1 MKIKLDVQS
10 KPFYRYPVSY
20 KQTAG
25 NVNRHYYNSNHFD
38 RTGANAL
45 RSYHLISFRGS
56 EIGEPRL
63 TIPIEPKKTPP
74 KGWIGVKTKEDLKN
88 ALLENKKVILLSD
101 IDFGEKDNNWTP
113 IGTKKN
119 PFKGELDGNGHVIS
133 NINLSWKGG
142 DIDEGA
148 FIRFANNAVIKNLI
162 LKDVNI
168 KSYMITGSIAGK
180 ASNNTLINNCSVSGK
195 IRSLERSAGGIVGAN
210 TESKIV
216 NCNFNGK
223 IRGVFDT
230 GGIAGYNM
238 AGSCIQ
244 NCSSKGEI
252 TGMYN
257 TGGIA
262 GFNTIKSNI
271 VYSTSYALVKG
282 ENKYDE
288 AGSIVG
294 FNSADS
300 EIKNCLDLSDCDE
313 EKLPLI
319 GFQEVRYTV
328 HRKYK
333 I

>member
-1 MKIKLDVQS
+1 MKIKLDMHS
-10 KPFYRYPVSY
+10 LYRYSVCY
-20 KQTAG
+20 KQTAC
-25 NVNRHYYNSNHFD
+25 NVNRQYNNSNHFD

-45 RSYHLISFRGS
+45 KSYHLISFRGE

-63 TIPIEPKKTPP
+63 TVPIEPKKIPP
-74 KGWIGVKTKEDLKN
+74 KGWVGVKTKEDLKN
-88 ALLENKKVILLSD
+88 ALLENKKVMLMSD
-101 IDFGEKDNNWTP
+101 IDFGEEENNWTP

-133 NINLSWKGG
+133 NLNLSWKGG

-148 FIRFANNAVIKNLI
+148 FIRFAKTAVIKNLI

-180 ASNNTLINNCSVSGK
+180 TSNNTLISNCSVSGK
-195 IRSLERSAGGIVGAN
+195 IRSLERSAGGIAGVN

-223 IRGVFDT
+223 IRGVLDT
-230 GGIAGYNM
+230 GGIAGHNM

-244 NCSSKGEI
+244 NCTSKGEI
-252 TGMYN
+252 AGMYS

-262 GFNTIKSNI
+262 GFNSIKSNI
-271 VYSTSYALVKG
+271 VYSTSYAQVKSEG
-282 ENKYDE
+282 KYDA

-294 FNSADS
+294 LNSDDS
-300 EIKNCLDLSDCDE
+300 EIKNCLDLPDCDK

-319 GFQEVRYTV
+319 GFQEVRYTC
-328 HRKYK
+328 RGKFA

>member
-1 MKIKLDVQS
+1 MKINLDVQS
-10 KPFYRYPVSY
+10 KSSYKYPVCN

-25 NVNRHYYNSNHFD
+25 NVNSHYDNSNNFD
-38 RTGANAL
+38 MTGANAL

-63 TIPIEPKKTPP
+63 TVPIEPKKIPP
-74 KGWIGVKTKEDLKN
+74 KGWVGVKTKDELKN
-88 ALLENKKVILLSD
+88 ALLENKKVMLLSD
-101 IDFGEKDNNWTP
+101 LDFGEEENNWTP

-133 NINLSWKGG
+133 NINISWKSG
-142 DIDEGA
+142 DKDEGA

-180 ASNNTLINNCSVSGK
+180 ASNNTLISNCSVSGK
-195 IRSLERSAGGIVGAN
+195 IRSMESSAGGIAGII
-210 TESKIV
+210 TQSKIV

-223 IRGVFDT
+223 IRGVIDT
-230 GGIAGYNM
+230 GGIAGHNI
-238 AGSCIQ
+238 ADSCIQ

-252 TGMYN
+252 AGMAS

-262 GFNTIKSNI
+262 GFNNINSNI
-271 VYSTSYALVKG
+271 VFSTSYAQVLS
-282 ENKYDE
+282 EDKYG
-288 AGSIVG
+288 ATGSIVG
-294 FNSADS
+294 LNSDDS
-300 EIKNCLDLSDCDE
+300 EIKNCMDLSDCD
-313 EKLPLI
+313 KKRMPLI
-319 GFQEVRYTV
+319 GFQVERYTC
-328 HRKYK
+328 RGKFK